1 MVKTQRSADIWSGA
15 FLAALGLV
23 VLAAAWKITGGL
35 EERLP
40 PRTLP
45 YVMGFTILASGF
57 LLAFRAWRYTGENPP
72 IHWPDRAGAI
82 RILVIIASL
91 AVYIAIID
99 PLGMPI
105 GTALYLAFQVWYL
118 SRGRYRILSA
128 LLTGVI
134 SGVVVYY
141 LFIQFLELSFPV
153 GLLQR

>member
-1 MVKTQRSADIWSGA
+1 VKTQRSADIWSGA
-15 FLAALGLV
+15 FLAVLGLV
-23 VLAAAWKITGGL
+23 VLGAAWKITGGL

-45 YVMGFTILASGF
+45 YTMGVTILVSGM
-57 LLAFRAWRYTGENPP
+57 LLVIRAWRYSGENLP

-99 PLGMPI
+99 PLGMPVS
-105 GTALYLAFQVWYL
+105 TALYLAFQVWYL
-118 SRGRYRILSA
+118 SRGRYRVLSA

-153 GLLQR
+153 GILQR

>member
-1 MVKTQRSADIWSGA
+1 VKTQRSADIWSGA

-23 VLAAAWKITGGL
+23 VLAAAWNIRGGL

-45 YVMGFTILASGF
+45 YTMGITILVSGI
-57 LLAFRAWRYTGENPP
+57 LLVIRAWRYSGENPP
-72 IHWPDRAGAI
+72 IQWPDATGAR
-82 RILVIIASL
+82 RIIVTLVSL
-91 AVYIAIID
+91 AVYIALIN

-105 GTALYLAFQVWYL
+105 STALYLAFQVWYL
-118 SRGRYRILSA
+118 SRGRYRVLSA

-141 LFIQFLELSFPV
+141 LFIRFLELSFPV

>member
-1 MVKTQRSADIWSGA
+1 VRTQKTADIWSGF
-15 FLAALGLV
+15 FLAALGV
-23 VLAAAWKITGGL
+23 VILAASTRITGGL

-45 YVMGFTILASGF
+45 YVMGFTVVASGI
-57 LLAFRAWRYTGENPP
+57 LLVIRAWRYEGENPP

-82 RILVIIASL
+82 RVMVIVASL

-118 SRGRYRILSA
+118 SHGRHRILSA
-128 LLTGVI
+128 VMTGLV

-153 GLLQR
+153 GPLQR